1 MLFRGVYQGV
11 WSVVFATIPSCMDC
25 LSISSS
31 CFFPGCMVESE
42 LMRFL
47 VDCENIIAGAF
58 FTTYEAIKYTLTNAP
73 TTCPHPEKN
82 RLPFT
87 HTLPQPIIHSIASS
101 SAEMVACFMLTP
113 AEVIKQNAQVVQS
126 KEHLNKDKGHANK
139 MKDNRNK
146 DRVGRNATIQAISQ
160 FREKPWR
167 LWSGYTALVGRN
179 LPFTGLTY
187 PIFESTRERL
197 IECRRQRR
205 AQAMH
210 TNVSDAENTNPL
222 VERAVFT
229 GISAGM
235 SGTIVSTITTP
246 IDVVKTRM
254 MLAASDGQQRD
265 DDNRNEKEKK
275 QKHRGS
281 WAVGKEIYH
290 KEGTRGLFRGG
301 AVRAGW
307 TAISLSLYLT
317 MYEGMRFYL
326 EDRRNGKDTKN
337 HEHERGETG
346 I

>member
-1 MLFRGVYQGV
+1 MWCLRRYLLVWTVFLFIVLA
-11 WSVVFATIPSCMDC
+11 S
-25 LSISSS
+25 
-31 CFFPGCMVESE
+31 PGCMVETE

-47 VDCENIIAGAF
+47 VDCKNTIAGAF
-58 FTTYEAIKYTLTNAP
+58 FTTYEAIKYTLTNAS
-73 TTCPHPEKN
+73 TACPHPEKN

-126 KEHLNKDKGHANK
+126 KEHLNEDKGHANK
-139 MKDNRNK
+139 MKDNRSK

-187 PIFESTRERL
+187 PIFESTRARL
-197 IECRRQRR
+197 IEYRRQRR
-205 AQAMH
+205 AQAAH
-210 TNVSDAENTNPL
+210 TDVSDAENANPL

-235 SGTIVSTITTP
+235 SGTVVSTITTP

-254 MLAASDGQQRD
+254 MLEASDGQQSD
-265 DDNRNEKEKK
+265 NDNRNEKEKKQK

-290 KEGTRGLFRGG
+290 KDGMRGLFRGG

-326 EDRRNGKDTKN
+326 EDRRNGEDTKN